1 MRQRFKQKV
10 KGKLGAVRAPKTE
23 NEASGS
29 SLSAPPS
36 TATATNPNTHT
47 GSPSSR
53 APSTLQSS
61 PTLAPTNTTAAQP
74 VSPITGSL
82 GSLSVQGQAPIAAK
96 ARDLW
101 AIALGKL
108 TDEEK
113 AAVPT
118 NSSDFKL
125 QTLEDLRIVVAQKR
139 DECEDK
145 SWKFEYKDRQ
155 IILRDVAE
163 KIIHGIN
170 KFKEIGD
177 IAVNFDPVHA
187 ALPWAGVR
195 FLLQVNRRSSPALYP
210 GTKLIFR
217 RLLLQKASKWA
228 PSLLVSRR

>member
-1 MRQRFKQKV
+1 MRRFKQKV
-10 KGKLGAVRAPKTE
+10 KGKLDAVRAPKTD

-29 SLSAPPS
+29 SLSAPTS
-36 TATATNPNTHT
+36 TTTATNSNTNI
-47 GSPSSR
+47 GNPSSR
-53 APSTLQSS
+53 APSIIQSS
-61 PTLAPTNTTAAQP
+61 PTLAPTNTTATRP

-82 GSLSVQGQAPIAAK
+82 GSLSVQGQAAITPK

-125 QTLEDLRIVVAQKR
+125 QTLEDLRIVVARKR

-145 SWKFEYKDRQ
+145 SWKFEYKGRQ

-163 KIIHGIN
+163 KIIYGIN

-177 IAVNFDPVHA
+177 VAVNFDPVHA

-195 FLLQVNRRSSPALYP
+195 FLLQVSKHSIPALHP
-210 GTKLIFR
+210 ATKLTLR
-217 RLLLQKASKWA
+217 RLLL
-228 PSLLVSRR
+228 